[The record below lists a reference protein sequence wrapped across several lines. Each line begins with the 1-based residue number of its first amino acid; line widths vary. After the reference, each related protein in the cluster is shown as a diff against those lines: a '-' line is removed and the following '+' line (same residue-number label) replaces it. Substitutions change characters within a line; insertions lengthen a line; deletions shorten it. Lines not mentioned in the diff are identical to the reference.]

1 MIDTVSHLAR
11 GSLHLVG
18 GEYRTATAS
27 RVEWDANLFSMYAI
41 TGTWVSVI
49 TP

>member
-1 MIDTVSHLAR
+1 MIDTVSHLAQS
-11 GSLHLVG
+11 GLHLG
-18 GEYRTATAS
+18 EGEYRTATAS
-27 RVEWDANLFSMYAI
+27 RVEWGANLFSMYAI